1 MGSLNLAAVTATTPY
16 IKKIQSALEKAT
28 GQTIVTQEF
37 RKIKRVAGV
46 SVLPVTFFF
55 SGGATLTLYIRA
67 LADVVKAELNEKVI
81 VLSGDFSDDYKPT
94 FDNAVNGVSKLV
106 REAQSKI
113 QDQNK
118 REKVRLPPRRS
129 SVEQKAKEVE
139 EQEKKLDEELVKQTA
154 QRDQLLEKI
163 ELAKQQLGLSSIS
176 EITEAGQ
183 SELGKSISEIAS
195 ISTDTN
201 VNIFAQNS
209 LSNVPL
215 DVELAKDNSMLWKDI
230 VPKYLG
236 SDHPLSLE
244 EQEKIVE
251 EWIPKKQLESIKFD
265 LLNSDEIVKKAKEFD
280 LTFPEQIAIRYWSGV
295 GCGAING
302 VLHQSSIYTK
312 EETTI
317 ELKGVS
323 LLRQALDKLPNFT
336 EEVVFS
342 RQDLPP
348 KLLKSILNYETYTA
362 EGFLAANVGY
372 DLFSHRKIRLIIQS
386 KSGKHIEW
394 ISENSDTESE
404 VLFKNS
410 TSFKVLNI
418 ADSSTDES
426 IGNGQIWI
434 YLEEDDNE

>member
-28 GQTIVTQEF
+28 GQTIVTPEF

-55 SGGATLTLYIRA
+55 SGGATLTLYVRA
-67 LADVVKAELNEKVI
+67 LADVVKAELNDKVI

-94 FDNAVNGVSKLV
+94 FDNAVNGVSKLI

-129 SVEQKAKEVE
+129 SVDQKAIEVQ
-139 EQEKKLDEELVKQTA
+139 EQEQKLDEDLAKQTA

-163 ELAKQQLGLSSIS
+163 ELAKHQLGISST
-176 EITEAGQ
+176 TEVGQ
-183 SELGKSISEIAS
+183 SELGKSISEITS
-195 ISTDTN
+195 ISTNIN

-209 LSNVPL
+209 LSNEPL
-215 DVELAKDNSMLWKDI
+215 DVELSIDNSMLWKDI

-251 EWIPKKQLESIKFD
+251 EWIISSDLRILKND
-265 LLNSDEIVKKAKEFD
+265 LLNSEEIVKMSKEYG
-280 LTFPEQIAIRYWSGV
+280 LTLPEQIAIRYWSGP
-295 GCGAING
+295 GFGGING
-302 VLHQSSIYTK
+302 VLHQSIPFSK
-312 EETTI
+312 EQTLI

-342 RQDLPP
+342 RQHLPQ
-348 KLLKSILNYETYTA
+348 KILESMLKYETYTS

-372 DLFSHRKIRLIIQS
+372 DLFAQRKIKLIIQS
-386 KSGKHIEW
+386 KTGKHIAW
-394 ISENSDTESE
+394 ISENSDTEDE

-418 ADSSTDES
+418 VDSTIDES
-426 IGNGQIWI
+426 IEKGHIWI

>member
-16 IKKIQSALEKAT
+16 IKKIQSALAKAT
-28 GQTIVTQEF
+28 GQTIVTPEF

-55 SGGATLTLYIRA
+55 SGGATLTLYVRA

-94 FDNAVNGVSKLV
+94 FDNAVNGVAKLI
-106 REAQSKI
+106 REAQSQI
-113 QDQNK
+113 QAQNK
-118 REKVRLPPRRS
+118 REKVRLPPRRT
-129 SVEQKAKEVE
+129 SVDQKAVEVE
-139 EQEKKLDEELVKQTA
+139 EQEQKLDEELVKQTA

-163 ELAKQQLGLSSIS
+163 ELAKQQLGISS
-176 EITEAGQ
+176 ITEAGQ
-183 SELGKSISEIAS
+183 SELGKSISEIVS
-195 ISTDTN
+195 ISTDSSA
-201 VNIFAQNS
+201 NIFKENR
-209 LSNVPL
+209 LSTNA
-215 DVELAKDNSMLWKDI
+215 DVVESTTDKSMMWNNI
-230 VPKYLG
+230 VSKYLG

-251 EWIPKKQLESIKFD
+251 EWMSSIELSDLKND
-265 LLNSDEIVKKAKEFD
+265 LLSSDEIVKKAKEYG
-280 LTFPEQIAIRYWSGV
+280 LTLPEQIAIRYWSGT
-295 GCGAING
+295 GFAGING
-302 VLHQSSIYTK
+302 VLHQTAPFSK
-312 EETTI
+312 EQILI

-336 EEVVFS
+336 EDVVFS
-342 RQDLPP
+342 RQQLPE
-348 KLLKSILNYETYTA
+348 KLLESMLRYETYTF

-372 DLFSHRKIRLIIQS
+372 DLYSQRKIKLIIQS
-386 KSGKHIEW
+386 KTGKHIAW
-394 ISENSDTESE
+394 ISENSDTEDE

-418 ADSSTDES
+418 VDSTIDES
-426 IGNGQIWI
+426 IEKGHIWF

>member
-28 GQTIVTQEF
+28 GQTVVTQEF
-37 RKIKRVAGV
+37 RKIKRVAGI

-67 LADVVKAELNEKVI
+67 LADVVKAELNDKVV
-81 VLSGDFSDDYKPT
+81 VLSGDFSDDYKLT
-94 FDNAVNGVSKLV
+94 FDNAVNGVSKLI

-129 SVEQKAKEVE
+129 SVEQKAKEVQ
-139 EQEKKLDEELVKQTA
+139 EQEQILDEELAKQTA

-163 ELAKQQLGLSSIS
+163 ELAKHQLGISST
-176 EITEAGQ
+176 TEVGQ

-195 ISTDTN
+195 ISTDNN
-201 VNIFAQNS
+201 VNTFAQNS
-209 LSNVPL
+209 LSNEPL
-215 DVELAKDNSMLWKDI
+215 DVELSIDNSMLWKDI

-244 EQEKIVE
+244 EQEKIIE

-265 LLNSDEIVKKAKEFD
+265 LLNSDEIVKMAKEFD
-280 LTFPEQIAIRYWSGV
+280 LTLPEQIAIRYWSGV

-348 KLLKSILNYETYTA
+348 KLLNSILNYETYTA

-418 ADSSTDES
+418 ADSLTDES

>member
-16 IKKIQSALEKAT
+16 IKKIQSALAKAT
-28 GQTIVTQEF
+28 GQTIVTPEF

-55 SGGATLTLYIRA
+55 SGGATLTLYVRA

-94 FDNAVNGVSKLV
+94 FDNAVNGVAKLI
-106 REAQSKI
+106 REAQSQI
-113 QDQNK
+113 QAQNK
-118 REKVRLPPRRS
+118 REKVRLPPRRT
-129 SVEQKAKEVE
+129 SVDQKAVEVE
-139 EQEKKLDEELVKQTA
+139 EQEQKLDEELVKQTA

-163 ELAKQQLGLSSIS
+163 ELAKQQLGISSM
-176 EITEAGQ
+176 TEAGQ
-183 SELGKSISEIAS
+183 SELGKSIREIVS
-195 ISTDTN
+195 ISSDTN
-201 VNIFAQNS
+201 VNIFKENR
-209 LSNVPL
+209 LSTNA
-215 DVELAKDNSMLWKDI
+215 DVVESTTDKSMMWNNI
-230 VPKYLG
+230 VSKYLG

-251 EWIPKKQLESIKFD
+251 EWMSSSELSILKND
-265 LLNSDEIVKKAKEFD
+265 LLNSDEIVKTAKEYG
-280 LTFPEQIAIRYWSGV
+280 LTLPEQIAIRYWSGT
-295 GCGAING
+295 GFGGING
-302 VLHQSSIYTK
+302 VLHQTAPFSK
-312 EETTI
+312 EQILI

-336 EEVVFS
+336 EDVVFS
-342 RQDLPP
+342 RQQLPD
-348 KLLKSILNYETYTA
+348 KLLESMLRYETYTF

-372 DLFSHRKIRLIIQS
+372 DLYNQRRIKLIIQS
-386 KSGKHIEW
+386 KTGKHIAW
-394 ISENSDTESE
+394 ISENSDTEDE

-418 ADSSTDES
+418 VDSTIDET
-426 IGNGQIWI
+426 IEEGHIWF